1 MKQQEHST
9 EYDLTV
15 RRRGS
20 RGPLIVFLHGEDGT
34 ARSGPFLEAL
44 GEHARVIEVVLPG
57 YDGTPIPAWL
67 DDMQDLAFFLTEWM
81 KREAASNIHLV
92 GHSLGGWLAA
102 EMAMLN
108 STRLAS
114 LTLIA
119 PGGLRQE
126 GTKLFDVFLAA
137 STEVARASV
146 RDADL
151 AAQLVLDASA
161 EDRADLLLQ
170 NRFMTARLAW
180 QPRFYSP
187 RLAKWLHLVALPTQI
202 IWGAED
208 RIFPVGLMAAFESRL
223 THSTTHVL
231 TSCGHLPHT
240 ERTQDVA
247 ELVRLFTRGFP
258 S

>member
-1 MKQQEHST
+1 MKQEDHST
-9 EYDLTV
+9 EYDLTIKRV
-15 RRRGS
+15 GNE
-20 RGPLIVFLHGEDGT
+20 GPLIVFLHGEDGT

-44 GEHARVIEVVLPG
+44 CEHARVIELILPG
-57 YDGTPIPAWL
+57 FDGTPIPAWL

-81 KREAASNIHLV
+81 KKDAVASVHLV

-108 STRLAS
+108 PTRLAS

-126 GTKLFDVFLAA
+126 GVKLFDVFLAA
-137 STEVARASV
+137 PREVAMASV
-146 RDADL
+146 CDAEL
-151 AAQLVLDASA
+151 AEQLVLDSLA
-161 EDRADLLLQ
+161 EDRTDLLLQ

-187 RLAKWLHLVALPTQI
+187 RLAKWLHHVKLPTQI

-208 RIFPVGLMAAFESRL
+208 RISPVGLTAAFESRL
-223 THSTTHVL
+223 PHCTTHVL
-231 TSCGHLPHT
+231 PSCGHLPHI
-240 ERTQDVA
+240 ERTHEVA
-247 ELVRLFTRGFP
+247 KLVRLFTQGFP